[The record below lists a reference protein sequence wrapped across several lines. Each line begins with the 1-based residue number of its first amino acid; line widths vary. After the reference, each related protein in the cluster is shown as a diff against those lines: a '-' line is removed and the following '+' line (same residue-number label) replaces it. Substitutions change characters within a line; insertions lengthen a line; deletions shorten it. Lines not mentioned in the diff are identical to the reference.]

1 MEAEPT
7 HALLEDLNPPQRE
20 AVLHGDGP
28 LLVLAGAGSGK
39 TRVITRRI
47 AWLVEERGVAPW
59 EIFAVTFT
67 NKAAREMR
75 ERLATLL
82 GDRARWATVSTFH
95 SAAALILRRE
105 AEAAGLSKSFVIYD
119 DGDQLSL
126 MKRILRERG
135 LDSVFKPRQALTRI
149 DGYKNAGFFPADV
162 QVRPDDER
170 GKAMKQVY
178 AAYQQRLHNA
188 GAVDFGDLLP
198 MLSRLWRQRPD
209 VLTRYRGRFRHVLVD
224 EFQDTNPSQWELLRH
239 LAPPPASSLVVVGDD
254 DQSIYRWRGADVD
267 NILSFPK
274 QYPAARVVKLEQ
286 NYRSD
291 PAILDAAHAVI
302 EGNKRRLGKKL
313 FTTRTGGD
321 PLTLLISRDERGEA
335 QEIARHMQSLAAK
348 GVPYSQMAVFYRAN
362 AQSRVLEEALRF
374 SRIPYTLV
382 SGRSFYDRQ
391 EIKDALAY
399 LRLMVNPHSDT
410 DLARVINVPAR
421 SIGETTLQRL
431 TAAAAEADQSLYTAL
446 ADPGAIETLG
456 NAAAKRLAG
465 FRNLL
470 ERLQAAARETD
481 DAAGAV

>member
-1 MEAEPT
+1 
-7 HALLEDLNPPQRE
+7 
-20 AVLHGDGP
+20 
-28 LLVLAGAGSGK
+28 
-39 TRVITRRI
+39 
-47 AWLVEERGVAPW
+47 
-59 EIFAVTFT
+59 
-67 NKAAREMR
+67 
-75 ERLATLL
+75 
-82 GDRARWATVSTFH
+82 
-95 SAAALILRRE
+95 
-105 AEAAGLSKSFVIYD
+105 
-119 DGDQLSL
+119 
-126 MKRILRERG
+126 
-135 LDSVFKPRQALTRI
+135 
-149 DGYKNAGFFPADV
+149 
-162 QVRPDDER
+162 
-170 GKAMKQVY
+170 Y
-178 AAYQQRLHNA
+178 AAYPQRLHNA
-188 GAVDFGDLLP
+188 GAVDFGDLLL
-198 MLSRLWRQRPD
+198 MLSRLWRDRPD
-209 VLTRYRGRFRHVLVD
+209 VLTRYRERFRHVLVD

-239 LAPPPASSLVVVGDD
+239 LAPPPASNLVVVGDD

-421 SIGETTLQRL
+421 QIGETTLQRL

-470 ERLQAAARETD
+470 ERMQAAARGTS
-481 DAAGAV
+481 DAAGAVDAMLRHTGLIEAWLADGSDEGETRAENLRELLGAAQDFDLDRVSQAIADEARGLEPPEGAGAPL